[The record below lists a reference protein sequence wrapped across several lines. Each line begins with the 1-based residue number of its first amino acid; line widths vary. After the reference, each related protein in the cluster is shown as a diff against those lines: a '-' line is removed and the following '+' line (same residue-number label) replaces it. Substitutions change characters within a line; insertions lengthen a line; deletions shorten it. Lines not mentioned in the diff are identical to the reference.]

1 MENRTYKKM
10 KALYEKLR
18 KNGLISDENAESFEK
33 AFEEV
38 EKAEDEREA
47 DKIET
52 GDEKAVVKE
61 DSEKVGEDFDK
72 AEDDEKKV
80 EEEEKEK
87 DTAKDEDDGKDDI
100 DKKVDEKLDTADD
113 KDKEPAVP
121 VTSTDEQKS
130 DETQKALDEM
140 NNRIN
145 ELFKAIKHQDVGSPA
160 QGGKFISAN
169 GAVSEFK

>member
-1 MENRTYKKM
+1 M

-18 KNGLISDENAESFEK
+18 KGGLISDENAESFEK

-38 EKAEDEREA
+38 EKAEDEREI

-80 EEEEKEK
+80 EKEEEEN
-87 DTAKDEDDGKDDI
+87 TAKDEDDGKDDI
-100 DKKVDEKLDTADD
+100 DKKVDEKLDTDGG
-113 KDKEPAVP
+113 DKEPAVP

-140 NNRIN
+140 NSRID
-145 ELFKAIKHQDVGSPA
+145 ELFKAIKHQDVGIPA
-160 QGGKFISAN
+160 QGGKFVSAN

>member
-1 MENRTYKKM
+1 M

-18 KNGLISDENAESFEK
+18 KNGLISDESAESFEK

-38 EKAEDEREA
+38 EKAEDEREVA
-47 DKIET
+47 KIET

-80 EEEEKEK
+80 EEEEN
-87 DTAKDEDDGKDDI
+87 TAKDEDDGKDDI
-100 DKKVDEKLDTADD
+100 DKKVDEKLHTADD

-140 NNRIN
+140 NSRID
-145 ELFKAIKHQDVGSPA
+145 ELFKAIKHQDVGIPA

>member
-1 MENRTYKKM
+1 M

-38 EKAEDEREA
+38 EKTEDEREV

-80 EEEEKEK
+80 EEEEN
-87 DTAKDEDDGKDDI
+87 TAKDEDDDKEDI

-140 NNRIN
+140 NSRID
-145 ELFKAIKHQDVGSPA
+145 ELFKAIKHQDVGIPA

>member
-38 EKAEDEREA
+38 EKAEDEREVG
-47 DKIET
+47 KIET
-52 GDEKAVVKE
+52 GDEKTVVKE

-80 EEEEKEK
+80 EEEEK

-121 VTSTDEQKS
+121 VTSTDEEKS

-145 ELFKAIKHQDVGSPA
+145 ELFKAIKHQDVGIPA